1 MSSLIKIDNEYKNW
15 ITEISNR
22 FRQTQVK
29 AAVKTNSDMLRF
41 YWSLGRD
48 IVGMSEKNNYGSGF
62 YKTISEDLK
71 DVFPDIKSFSPTNL
85 KYMRYFYEM
94 YPTATNRQQLVD
106 DLENI
111 VNRQQAVD
119 DLGQDIIFYIPWGH
133 HVQILG
139 KCKNNPQ
146 KALFYVKKTLE
157 NNWSRDILLNFL
169 GTDLYER
176 EGKAVT
182 NFALT
187 LPAEQSDLAQ
197 AMTKDPYRFD
207 FLTLREKYDEKELK
221 DALINKAEK
230 FIDMLFYNTKR
241 HCYVVLEVKTGKFD
255 SSYAGQLGTYVV
267 AVNHQIKSEQDN
279 PTVGLLICKDLDK
292 VEAQYALESSSQPI
306 GVSSYELSKL
316 IPEEFKG
323 SMPTIEE
330 IEAEFGDID

>member
-1 MSSLIKIDNEYKNW
+1 
-15 ITEISNR
+15 
-22 FRQTQVK
+22 
-29 AAVKTNSDMLRF
+29 
-41 YWSLGRD
+41 
-48 IVGMSEKNNYGSGF
+48 
-62 YKTISEDLK
+62 
-71 DVFPDIKSFSPTNL
+71 
-85 KYMRYFYEM
+85 M
-94 YPTATNRQQLVD
+94 YPLAGNRPQLVD
-106 DLENI
+106 DLKEAEI
-111 VNRQQAVD
+111 RPQSVD
-119 DLGQDIIFYIPWGH
+119 DFDVVFYIPWGH
-133 HVQILG
+133 NRYILD
-139 KCKNNPQ
+139 KCKGDSQ

-157 NNWSRDILLNFL
+157 NNWSRDVLLNFL
-169 GTDLYER
+169 DTDLFER
-176 EGKAVT
+176 QGKAVT

-197 AMTKDPYRFD
+197 DMTKDPYRFD
-207 FLTLREKYDEKELK
+207 FLTLRERYDEKELK
-221 DALINKAEK
+221 DALINKAEKFLMELGTGFAYMGREVRIEVGETEK

-292 VEAQYALESSSQPI
+292 VEAQYALELSSQPI

>member
-1 MSSLIKIDNEYKNW
+1 MIAVLFVLLRGIK
-15 ITEISNR
+15 
-22 FRQTQVK
+22 
-29 AAVKTNSDMLRF
+29 
-41 YWSLGRD
+41 
-48 IVGMSEKNNYGSGF
+48 
-62 YKTISEDLK
+62 
-71 DVFPDIKSFSPTNL
+71 
-85 KYMRYFYEM
+85 
-94 YPTATNRQQLVD
+94 
-106 DLENI
+106 ENI

-119 DLGQDIIFYIPWGH
+119 ELGQDIIFYIPWGH

-139 KCKNNPQ
+139 KCKSNPQ

-157 NNWSRDILLNFL
+157 NNWSRDALLNFL
-169 GTDLYER
+169 ATDLYER

-221 DALINKAEK
+221 DALINKAEKFLIELGTGFAYMGREVRIEVGETEK

-330 IEAEFGDID
+330 IEAEFGDIDY

>member
-1 MSSLIKIDNEYKNW
+1 MSSLIKIDTEYKNW

-22 FRQTQVK
+22 FRQTQIK

-62 YKTISEDLK
+62 YKTISVDLK
-71 DVFPDIKSFSPTNL
+71 DIFPDIKSFSPTNL

-94 YPTATNRQQLVD
+94 YPTAQNRQQTVD
-106 DLENI
+106 DFDNI

-119 DLGQDIIFYIPWGH
+119 DFGQDIIFYIPWGH

-139 KCKNNPQ
+139 KCKSNPQ

-157 NNWSRDILLNFL
+157 NNWSRDVLLNFL
-169 GTDLYER
+169 ATDLYER

-182 NFALT
+182 NFAMT

-230 FIDMLFYNTKR
+230 FLTKNGIN
-241 HCYVVLEVKTGKFD
+241 YD
-255 SSYAGQLGTYVV
+255 
-267 AVNHQIKSEQDN
+267 
-279 PTVGLLICKDLDK
+279 
-292 VEAQYALESSSQPI
+292 
-306 GVSSYELSKL
+306 
-316 IPEEFKG
+316 
-323 SMPTIEE
+323 
-330 IEAEFGDID
+330 DIDSGV